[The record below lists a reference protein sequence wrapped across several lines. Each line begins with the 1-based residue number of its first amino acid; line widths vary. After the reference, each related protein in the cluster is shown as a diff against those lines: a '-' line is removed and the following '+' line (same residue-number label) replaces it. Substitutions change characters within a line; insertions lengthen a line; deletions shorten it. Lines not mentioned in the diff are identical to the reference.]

1 MMSDKEFIKSLLI
14 DEEVDDETASFLL
27 KYISSWLNNTGIDI
41 NAESIKQ
48 LNQNKDLIDRLK
60 VLYSKEKIVDTVER
74 KILLSEIARGTKI
87 IEQARSTKDGVTY
100 VQVEPTF
107 NERIAAINAL
117 NALDA
122 IDSSG
127 DVDRVIIIDN
137 ITEENA
143 QFESGEEISDEIS

>member
-1 MMSDKEFIKSLLI
+1 MTDKDFIKSILI

-48 LNQNKDLIDRLK
+48 LNQNKELIDKLK

-74 KILLSEIARGTKI
+74 KILLSEIARGTKT
-87 IEQARSTKDGVTY
+87 IEQGRITKYGIEYVT
-100 VQVEPTF
+100 VEPTF

-122 IDSSG
+122 IDGGG
-127 DVDRVIIIDN
+127 DIDRVIIIDN

-143 QFESGEEISDEIS
+143 QFESEEELSDETG

>member
-1 MMSDKEFIKSLLI
+1 MTDKEFIKSILV
-14 DEEVDDETASFLL
+14 DEKVDEETASFLL

-41 NAESIKQ
+41 NTDTIKQ
-48 LNQNKDLIDRLK
+48 LNQNKELIDKLK

-74 KILLSEIARGTKI
+74 KIILSEIARGTRT
-87 IEQARSTKDGVTY
+87 IEQARITKYGIEY
-100 VQVEPTF
+100 INVEPTF

-122 IDSSG
+122 IDSG
-127 DVDRVIIIDN
+127 GEVDRVIIIDN

>member
-1 MMSDKEFIKSLLI
+1 MTDKEFIKSILV
-14 DEEVDDETASFLL
+14 DEEVDEETASFLL

-41 NAESIKQ
+41 NTDTIKQ
-48 LNQNKDLIDRLK
+48 LNQNKELIDKLK

-74 KILLSEIARGTKI
+74 KIILSEIARGTRT
-87 IEQARSTKDGVTY
+87 IEQARITKYGIEY
-100 VQVEPTF
+100 INVEPTF

-122 IDSSG
+122 IDSG
-127 DVDRVIIIDN
+127 GEVDRVIIIDN